1 MASIFLSYRREDSL
15 SICRQLA
22 GKLMQ
27 RIGKTN
33 VFIDIDSIVGG
44 DIFPVQLA
52 ASLRQ
57 SDVVAIIIGPRWL
70 GVTNEF
76 GQRRLDLP
84 GDFVRQEVEA
94 AFAERKSVVPV
105 LVNGATMP
113 SAAVLPLPLQPL
125 ARLTPLVMRNE
136 VDADRVA
143 LELHRQALQVELRAM
158 PRIAF
163 PLLLGSVLLLAAL
176 GLPLVLQH
184 IFGVQ
189 MLTTTWDGTITAT
202 FALIAAFAVC
212 FGVWR
217 TIQQRLWLWLS
228 LILLIPVPFG
238 LILSHAESVTV
249 QYVDIATE
257 MGALCWLSIA
267 GPRLSQRVR
276 LWRLGGG
283 K

>member
-1 MASIFLSYRREDSL
+1 MASIFLSYRRDDSL

-33 VFIDIDSIVGG
+33 VFIHIDSIFGG
-44 DIFPVQLA
+44 DIFPMQLA
-52 ASLRQ
+52 TSLRR
-57 SDVVAIIIGPRWL
+57 SDVVAIIIGPGWL

-113 SAAVLPLPLQPL
+113 SAAVLPLLLQPL

-136 VDADRVA
+136 ADVDRGAR
-143 LELHRQALQVELRAM
+143 ELHRQALQVEIRAM

-163 PLLLGSVLLLAAL
+163 PVLLGTVLLLAVL

-189 MLTTTWDGTITAT
+189 MLTTSLDGIIKIT
-202 FALIAAFAVC
+202 FAFIAAFAVC
-212 FGVWR
+212 FG
-217 TIQQRLWLWLS
+217 LW
-228 LILLIPVPFG
+228 
-238 LILSHAESVTV
+238 
-249 QYVDIATE
+249 
-257 MGALCWLSIA
+257 
-267 GPRLSQRVR
+267 
-276 LWRLGGG
+276 
-283 K
+283 